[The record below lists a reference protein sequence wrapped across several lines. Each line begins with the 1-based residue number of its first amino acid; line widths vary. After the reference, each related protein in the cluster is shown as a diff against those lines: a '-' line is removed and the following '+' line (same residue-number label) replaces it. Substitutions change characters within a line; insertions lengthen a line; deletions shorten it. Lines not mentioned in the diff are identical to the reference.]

1 MFGEGRPLGPNG
13 LKWLKIHLVNLHGE
27 KKKSVFVCFYC
38 HFLCKFMGTFASFRA
53 SLEER
58 AAYVDEIM
66 DLVLDSADNP
76 MGVS

>member
-1 MFGEGRPLGPNG
+1 
-13 LKWLKIHLVNLHGE
+13 
-27 KKKSVFVCFYC
+27 
-38 HFLCKFMGTFASFRA
+38 MGTFASFRA